1 MTTKQSYPKR
11 RPTQAVILA
20 GGRGSRLKPLTDTR
34 PKPMVEVLGK
44 PFLAYQIEQLRDQG
58 FKKVLLLLGY
68 LPEVVQEYCGNG
80 SRWGVKVEYSISAA
94 EDETGRRLKL
104 AHDLIDPCF
113 LLLYCDNYWPM
124 SMDKMWPRFVA
135 SRVPAMITVYTN
147 KDGYTRNSVRV
158 DADGYVAIYDKTGAS
173 PGLQGVEIS
182 YALIHKAVL
191 QLLPETNMPVE
202 EALYSRLAQ
211 KRELAAYLTDHRYY
225 SVGALH
231 RLPLTEE
238 FFRRHPT
245 VILDRD
251 GVLNKKPPRAEYVRR
266 WEDFEW
272 LPGALLALRMLKEA
286 QFRVLLV
293 SNQAGV
299 GRGAM
304 SEEDLLRIH
313 ERVKNE
319 VQQAGGRIDHIY
331 YCPHDW
337 EAGCEC
343 RKPAPGMLFKAQ
355 RDFNLDLSGT
365 VFVGD
370 DERDAL
376 AAERAGC
383 RFARVSADQPLLR
396 WAELFLKNQ
405 SLTTKGDHQDEK
417 TGINYRP

>member
-158 DADGYVAIYDKTGAS
+158 DADGYVAIYDKTCAS

-211 KRELAAYLTDHRYY
+211 QRELAAYLTDPRYY

-337 EAGCEC
+337 EVGCEC